1 MQKLEVVES
10 GYKQLTDIE
19 HTLAR
24 AEIFAGS
31 RQLTQSIKYLLHAD
45 RKIYQDEVT
54 YVPATITFATELLCN
69 SFDEAV
75 RNRQRNDV
83 HKITKIDVVVDL
95 VHNSLTVRDNG
106 GIKVAIDAETQLPIP
121 TMIFGHLRTGSN
133 YTDDRGDV
141 SGINGLGAKLVN
153 IFSRGF
159 HVFTSDGTNS
169 FQQSWH
175 NNMTEVDNP
184 FIKPCT
190 DRFTEI
196 IAEFDIRTDVTKLP
210 EQAYD
215 MTFARCVEARCMEIA
230 AMAAGWD
237 EPLTVYYT
245 CISRSDEMAE
255 VKWHNSFRFSRFDDY
270 LKLWPNCENFVIDKN
285 FRFNVAVG
293 LSNGNTESS
302 AIVNALQCPWGN
314 HVNAFLDA
322 CVWHIRNHINNRF
335 KIDIKPSKVKS
346 YFKLVSTWQINAP
359 TFSGQTKELLVTDVK
374 DFGMAVIPSEQ
385 FIKKLLRSD
394 IVTTIIEEL
403 HNRIAQQRKAE
414 LANQQKEI
422 DRRTKRNIMPQ
433 KLTDAANAGRNKYS
447 EIFVVEGDSAKTGF
461 VRFRNA
467 ETQGIFALFGKSCGN
482 MLYADEFKVLANKAL
497 SCLCQG
503 LGFSFLGGQRLRYD
517 RVIITTDADVDG
529 YCIRGLL
536 LVFFNKF
543 MPELIEQGR
552 LFSLA
557 TPIMTATN
565 AKTGAFKHYYSVEE
579 FEADKPNVKG
589 KDWSISYKKGL
600 ASLSDEDYDVIMN
613 NPKLVQIVKDD
624 LADDSI
630 TSWFGND
637 STKRKELMA
646 MAECIV
652 DDAIFDIINHNDRDE
667 ETDDKD

>member
-196 IAEFDIRTDVTKLP
+196 IAEFDIRTEVTKLP

-255 VKWHNSFRFSRFDDY
+255 VKWHNSFRFSRF
-270 LKLWPNCENFVIDKN
+270 E
-285 FRFNVAVG
+285 
-293 LSNGNTESS
+293 T
-302 AIVNALQCPWGN
+302 
-314 HVNAFLDA
+314 
-322 CVWHIRNHINNRF
+322 
-335 KIDIKPSKVKS
+335 
-346 YFKLVSTWQINAP
+346 
-359 TFSGQTKELLVTDVK
+359 
-374 DFGMAVIPSEQ
+374 
-385 FIKKLLRSD
+385 
-394 IVTTIIEEL
+394 
-403 HNRIAQQRKAE
+403 
-414 LANQQKEI
+414 LA
-422 DRRTKRNIMPQ
+422 
-433 KLTDAANAGRNKYS
+433 
-447 EIFVVEGDSAKTGF
+447 
-461 VRFRNA
+461 
-467 ETQGIFALFGKSCGN
+467 
-482 MLYADEFKVLANKAL
+482 
-497 SCLCQG
+497 
-503 LGFSFLGGQRLRYD
+503 
-517 RVIITTDADVDG
+517 
-529 YCIRGLL
+529 
-536 LVFFNKF
+536 
-543 MPELIEQGR
+543 
-552 LFSLA
+552 
-557 TPIMTATN
+557 
-565 AKTGAFKHYYSVEE
+565 
-579 FEADKPNVKG
+579 
-589 KDWSISYKKGL
+589 
-600 ASLSDEDYDVIMN
+600 
-613 NPKLVQIVKDD
+613 
-624 LADDSI
+624 
-630 TSWFGND
+630 
-637 STKRKELMA
+637 
-646 MAECIV
+646 
-652 DDAIFDIINHNDRDE
+652 
-667 ETDDKD
+667 